1 MRHDK
6 LSRQNVIL
14 YLCGVIPVVWIAF
27 LIAPVMKDGLPGLI
41 SNFGAVMENPFHIEL
56 CEDSIKTVLI
66 LLLCYG
72 LGICIYL
79 SNDRNYRKREE
90 HGSARWGVPGQVNA
104 AYAAPEKTENK
115 ILTQNVSIGL
125 DGRKHRRNLN
135 VLVCGGSGAGKT
147 RFYAKPNIMN
157 ANTSFVV
164 LDPKGE
170 LLRDTGNLLEK
181 KGYDVKV
188 LDLINMER
196 SHCYNPFVYLRNDN
210 DIQRLVTNLFKNT
223 TPKGSQTQDPFWD
236 QAATMLL
243 LALVFYLHY
252 EAPPEE
258 QNFSMVMDM
267 IRAGEVKEYDD
278 SYVSALDGLFDRLKM
293 RNPEHIA
300 LKYYRSYHSGS
311 GKTLKSI
318 QITLI
323 SRLEKFN
330 LESLAGITQTDE
342 MELPMIGERKTA
354 IFAVIP
360 DNDSSFNF
368 IVGMLYT
375 QLFQQ
380 LYYQADVVHGGRL
393 PVHVHFVMDEFA
405 NVALPDEF
413 DKLLSTMRSREIS
426 VSIIIQN
433 LAQLKAL
440 FEKQWES
447 IVGNCDE
454 FLYLGG
460 NEQSTHEYVSKL
472 LGKET
477 IDMNTYG
484 QSKGRNGSYSTN
496 WQLTGRE
503 LMMPDE
509 VRKLKNRY
517 ALLFVRGEDPIQD
530 DKYDIMRHPNIKL
543 TTDGGSEPY
552 RHGEDLVSIADFVFD
567 EETLKNASAQT
578 VGANEYLFFTDE
590 EFEQSMIKRME
601 ELKNE
606 NQKQEQPVHQAFYAE

>member
-1 MRHDK
+1 ME
-6 LSRQNVIL
+6 
-14 YLCGVIPVVWIAF
+14 
-27 LIAPVMKDGLPGLI
+27 DGLPGLI
-41 SNFGAVMENPFHIEL
+41 KNFGAAMSRPFHITL
-56 CEDSIKTVLI
+56 CEDSLKTILV

-72 LGICIYL
+72 LAIGIYL
-79 SNDRNYRKREE
+79 STQRNYRRREE
-90 HGSARWGVPGQVNA
+90 HGSAQWGSPVQVNRK
-104 AYAAPEKTENK
+104 YADKVPTRNK
-115 ILTQNVSIGL
+115 ILTQNVSVGL

-135 VLVCGGSGAGKT
+135 ALVCGGSGAGKT
-147 RFYAKPNIMN
+147 RFFAKPNLCQ
-157 ANTSFVV
+157 ANSSYVV

-170 LLRDTGNLLEK
+170 LLRDTGNLLSA
-181 KGYDVKV
+181 KGYDIKV
-188 LDLINMER
+188 LDLINMEK
-196 SHCYNPFVYLRNDN
+196 SHCYNPFVYLRSDN

-223 TPKGSQTQDPFWD
+223 TPKGSQSQDPFWD

-243 LALVFYLHY
+243 LALIFYLHY

-258 QNFSMVMDM
+258 QNFPMVMEM
-267 IRAGEVKEYDD
+267 IRAGEVREDD
-278 SYVSALDGLFDRLKM
+278 ETYKSALDILFERLEM

-330 LESLAGITQTDE
+330 LESLASITQNDE
-342 MELPMIGERKTA
+342 LELWSIGEKKTA
-354 IFAVIP
+354 VFAIIP
-360 DNDSSFNF
+360 DNDSSFSF
-368 IVGMLYT
+368 LVGMLYT

-380 LYYQADVVHGGRL
+380 LYYQADVIHGGRL
-393 PVHVHFVMDEFA
+393 PVHVHFLMDEFA

-440 FEKQWES
+440 FERQWES

-477 IDMNTYG
+477 IDTNSYG

-496 WQLTGRE
+496 WQLAGRE
-503 LMMPDE
+503 LMTPDE
-509 VRKLKNRY
+509 VRMLDNRY
-517 ALLFVRGEDPIQD
+517 ALLFIRGERPVEDL
-530 DKYDIMRHPNIKL
+530 KFDILKHPNIAL
-543 TTDGGSEPY
+543 TADGGAGPY
-552 RHGEDLVSIADFVFD
+552 RHGEDSISIAALSID
-567 EETLKNASAQT
+567 ESLLKTA
-578 VGANEYLFFTDE
+578 GAEPVSEDEYLFFCE
-590 EFEQSMIKRME
+590 EELEELLQKKME
-601 ELKNE
+601 EKQHEQE
-606 NQKQEQPVHQAFYAE
+606 NQEQD